1 MTMTTGEPPHYGP
14 RGHSVPAPTATT
26 IPTGVC
32 GTSMPPLTISIVNMW
47 LVWWPILTW
56 RLTLTSSGT
65 CFTPSQVG
73 SNKPHN
79 SCLNYGHFSQ
89 ILNWTTCT
97 NKWWNWETTQQKKD
111 SGKEG
116 EGWRTC
122 RKKKSW
128 ENEKERKEDKK
139 NQNIRKLCEDKI
151 SLA

>member
-47 LVWWPILTW
+47 LEWWPILTW
-56 RLTLTSSGT
+56 QLTLTSSGT

-79 SCLNYGHFSQ
+79 SLLNQSLFLHRFWTELYAPTSDGTEKLLSRRK
-89 ILNWTTCT
+89 ILG
-97 NKWWNWETTQQKKD
+97 KKKKD
-111 SGKEG
+111 EEPAERRKAEK
-116 EGWRTC
+116 T
-122 RKKKSW
+122 KKKGKKTKRIKTS
-128 ENEKERKEDKK
+128 ENYAR
-139 NQNIRKLCEDKI
+139 IR
-151 SLA
+151 